1 MASMEEVDP
10 SMVDEIRNLRFTFE
24 DILRINDNGVQ
35 LVIKE
40 VQNEDLL
47 VSLKTAT
54 DELKEKLFS
63 NMLERAAGM
72 LKEDLEYLRPMK
84 ISEVEKAQ

>member
-63 NMLERAAGM
+63 NMSERAAGM

>member
-1 MASMEEVDP
+1 
-10 SMVDEIRNLRFTFE
+10 MVDEIRNLRFTFE

-63 NMLERAAGM
+63 NMSERAAGM